1 MATHCGLVRRTLM
14 IVSVVER
21 ALRKAVLL
29 RQAADLVER
38 LRDVESEHDSL
49 IEQRDERLRELKVAG
64 ASIRELQETFGLS
77 RSRVQ
82 QILRGASS

>member
-1 MATHCGLVRRTLM
+1 MTTHCGLVRHTLV

-21 ALRKAVLL
+21 AMRKAVLL

-38 LRDVESEHDSL
+38 LRDVEDEHDSL

-82 QILRGASS
+82 QILRGASA

>member
-1 MATHCGLVRRTLM
+1 M

>member
-1 MATHCGLVRRTLM
+1 M
-14 IVSVVER
+14 SVVER